1 MPFFIVLMIV
11 GILAVATGYI
21 VSRSV
26 HRRTQLRSVL
36 TPGTL
41 VVLALWLAVPADA
54 VAWRQALL
62 ALVVALAGVNIVS
75 NRHVISWRRPEQ
87 VLLLAAA
94 VALAAS
100 YFLTGVSSEIRLALA
115 YSFAVLALLAI
126 VFTIVN
132 IYRAVR
138 SRRDSA

>member
-1 MPFFIVLMIV
+1 MPFFVVLIFV

-26 HRRTQLRSVL
+26 HRRTQFRSVL

-41 VVLALWLAVPADA
+41 VLLALWLAVPADA

-87 VLLLAAA
+87 MLLLAAA

-100 YFLTGVSSEIRLALA
+100 YFLTGISSAVRLALA
-115 YSFAVLALLAI
+115 YSFAVLALLGIVFAI
-126 VFTIVN
+126 VNTC
-132 IYRAVR
+132 RAAR